1 MRLFSQRFNIATKLS
16 LYVLLIGIIPL
27 IVFSWISYDNAQKVI
42 VQQVSQNSQE
52 LLKQQKRYLELM
64 LTNLESLIANITSLD
79 EVQMA
84 LQSDVAAHNTYSELA
99 TKAKIGYI
107 LSGYILSL
115 QDLISIDI
123 FSTQGLHFHVG
134 DTLDFT
140 ERDQETLN
148 RLFDAALDAEDGM
161 LWSGIEPNVNVNST
175 HKQVITIARMIRTID
190 TDLEERA
197 VGMLLVNHSVDSF
210 YDSFA
215 QVELGDDAYMI
226 VVDSNRR
233 LVYHPDRSKIGSRV
247 GAALFDQFDG
257 DSGTL
262 RAEIEGERMFIAYD
276 RSTLSDW
283 YLISFIPERSLMREA
298 NLIRNFAS
306 LTVTLF
312 LLFVL
317 WLSLLMRRDIA
328 QPINRIT
335 DLFKQIQQEQI
346 DWRVRLP
353 EARHDEI
360 GELNRWFNNFL
371 DSLIEKRQTEEAL
384 VRAKEQ
390 AEAASRAKGLFLANM
405 SHEIRTPM
413 NGIIGMTEL
422 ALDTELTNQQRDFLS
437 TIKTSGHS
445 LLTLINDILDLSKIE
460 SGKLEMINEP
470 FRLREMVGHFMKPLA
485 LGAYA
490 KDVEIL
496 FFIEPDVPD
505 ALIGDP
511 SRLRQVLINLVGNA
525 LKFTESGEVVL
536 HVTLADVSAD
546 VSAEDKPNGVRLHF
560 AVSDTGIG
568 IASEKQDV
576 IFEMFSQADLSTTR
590 RYGGSGLG
598 LTISARLVD
607 LMHGRIWVESESD
620 QGSTFHFTAE
630 FGCDVETQAAPTPG
644 TSLFAGMDV
653 LVAEDNR
660 THAAFIGQMLAHNG
674 VHSRVVEDGQAVLR
688 AIQDAGVP
696 SGGYRLLLI
705 DAGLALMDG
714 YATAQA
720 LSKQGFDPRRIV
732 MMLNAERSNEWEKR
746 YHDLG
751 IEHTIIKPFDD
762 EVLRTVLIE
771 AIQEKPTKPV
781 FVAESPTVAT
791 PPTTQRSLSILL
803 AEDNTT
809 NQKVATLLLERQGH
823 TVRVARNGHEAVA
836 LWQEDVFDVILM
848 DLQMPELDG
857 LEATGQIRALE
868 NGNHVPIIALTA
880 HAMKGDSD
888 RCLAAGM
895 NGYLSKPLQFD
906 KLIEV
911 LAWASEEKGVVTTS
925 VFWS

>member
-84 LQSDVAAHNTYSELA
+84 LQTNAAAHDTYSELA

-123 FSTQGLHFHVG
+123 FSTQGIHFHVG
-134 DTLDFT
+134 DTLDVT
-140 ERDQETLN
+140 ERDQETLD
-148 RLFDAALDAEDGM
+148 RLFNAALNADNGV

-175 HKQVITIARMIRTID
+175 HEQVITIARMIRTID
-190 TDLEERA
+190 ADLEERPT
-197 VGMLLVNHSVDSF
+197 GLLLVNYSVESF

-233 LVYHPDRSKIGSRV
+233 LVYHPDRSKIGGRV
-247 GAALFDQFDG
+247 AATLFDQFDG

-262 RAEIEGERMFIAYD
+262 RTSVEGERMFIAYD

-335 DLFKQIQQEQI
+335 DLFKQIQQDRI

-384 VRAKEQ
+384 VRAKEE

-437 TIKTSGHS
+437 TIKTSAHS

-470 FRLREMVGHFMKPLA
+470 FGLREMVGRFMKPLA

-490 KDVEIL
+490 KNVEIL
-496 FFIEPDVPD
+496 FFIEPTVPN

-536 HVTLADVSAD
+536 RVALAEPL
-546 VSAEDKPNGVRLHF
+546 AEDKSSGVRLHF

-568 IASEKQDV
+568 IAPEKQDV
-576 IFEMFSQADLSTTR
+576 IFEMFSQADISTTR

-607 LMHGRIWVESESD
+607 LMHGRIWVESKPGH
-620 QGSTFHFTAE
+620 GSTFHFTAV
-630 FGCDVETQAAPTPG
+630 FGCNVDTNDVAAPVS
-644 TSLFAGMDV
+644 TSIEGVRV

-660 THAAFIGQMLAHNG
+660 THAAFLAQMLTHNG
-674 VHSRVVEDGQAVLR
+674 VDSHVVEDGEAMLQA
-688 AIQDAGVP
+688 IKDAGAP
-696 SGGYRLLLI
+696 ADGYQVLLV
-705 DAGLALMDG
+705 AASLAHLDG
-714 YATAQA
+714 YATTQA
-720 LSKQGFDPRRIV
+720 LQKQGFDPGRIV
-732 MMLNAERSNEWEKR
+732 MMLNADRSNEWEKR
-746 YHDLG
+746 CHDLG
-751 IEHTIIKPFDD
+751 IVHTIIKPFDD
-762 EVLRTVLIE
+762 EALRSVLIQALRDQPE
-771 AIQEKPTKPV
+771 PMR
-781 FVAESPTVAT
+781 VAETSTEVAPSPV
-791 PPTTQRSLSILL
+791 QRSLSILL

-823 TVRVARNGHEAVA
+823 SVRVARNGHEAVA

-848 DLQMPELDG
+848 DVQMPELDG
-857 LEATGQIRALE
+857 LEATVQIRALE
-868 NGNHVPIIALTA
+868 NGKRVPIIALTA